1 MKKFMSLALAAV
13 LVLSMSACGGKKVKL
28 QILDTEY
35 AIEDYAIAIAKENT
49 ALLEQVNAA
58 LATIAENGTAKA
70 IVDKYI
76 SGVEHDLTFQQNTDG
91 KPELHMA
98 TNAFFPPYEYYEG
111 ETIVG
116 IDAEMAAAIAD
127 HLDMK
132 LVIDDMEFDAIL
144 VAIQS
149 GKADIGMAGM
159 TVTEARLENVNFSDS
174 YATGIQ
180 SIVVAEGSPIQ
191 TVDDLLDSSAT
202 YVAGVQQGTTGDIYL
217 SDSYENGG
225 ITEERV
231 SKFSKGADAI
241 QALVT
246 GKVDCVVI
254 DNEPAKAFV
263 EANNG

>member
-1 MKKFMSLALAAV
+1 M
-13 LVLSMSACGGKKVKL
+13 
-28 QILDTEY
+28 
-35 AIEDYAIAIAKENT
+35 
-49 ALLEQVNAA
+49 
-58 LATIAENGTAKA
+58 
-70 IVDKYI
+70 
-76 SGVEHDLTFQQNTDG
+76 
-91 KPELHMA
+91 
-98 TNAFFPPYEYYEG
+98 
-111 ETIVG
+111 
-116 IDAEMAAAIAD
+116 
-127 HLDMK
+127 
-132 LVIDDMEFDAIL
+132 
-144 VAIQS
+144 
-149 GKADIGMAGM
+149 
-159 TVTEARLENVNFSDS
+159 
-174 YATGIQ
+174 
-180 SIVVAEGSPIQ
+180 VAEGSPIQ